1 MKKIRSVKFEQGGR
15 WDPVKIFATFSDNSE
30 EFLFSYFD
38 DEIYFDESELIGLT
52 EEEAHDLFHRKDVAY
67 LRS

>member
-1 MKKIRSVKFEQGGR
+1 MAKIQSVRFEKESR
-15 WDPVKIFATFSDNSE
+15 WDPVKIYATFSDDSE